1 MHEHHVYVCNDCN
14 ERFVA
19 GLRTLRTRTIYFE
32 LSKDE
37 ILDIMY
43 YTKLFTCHYQ
53 VLFFLKDKMKVPE
66 ISTQGIYDYVEA
78 VDSGSSLST
87 PNSGNN
93 EPFASEFLGETVIH
107 LEKVH

>member
-1 MHEHHVYVCNDCN
+1 
-14 ERFVA
+14 
-19 GLRTLRTRTIYFE
+19 
-32 LSKDE
+32 
-37 ILDIMY
+37 
-43 YTKLFTCHYQ
+43 
-53 VLFFLKDKMKVPE
+53 MKVPE

-107 LEKVH
+107 LEKVRAILQYFNINGI